1 MKDTKQ
7 LISDLSKDLK
17 PQSVFSASP
26 VLWIVGVLGFLIL
39 LGFIGVFL
47 YFRQSW
53 GFSAVLKTSV
63 FIFLSLGLGILV
75 HRKSVLL
82 KMGVAKVMAV
92 FFTLAAT
99 FYIFLYLSVMN
110 LTLAEVIAKPTFLGC
125 ISFIAGFGSII
136 FLFLRFILVRAR
148 PEKARVF
155 SASLGA
161 LSASL
166 AATAY
171 SLSCSIDS
179 ASYVFIA
186 YGAGLLLVVLLGYL
200 FPRKTWTW

>member
-1 MKDTKQ
+1 M
-7 LISDLSKDLK
+7 
-17 PQSVFSASP
+17 
-26 VLWIVGVLGFLIL
+26 
-39 LGFIGVFL
+39 
-47 YFRQSW
+47 YFHQSW
-53 GFSAVLKTSV
+53 GLSALVKTGV
-63 FIFLSLGLGILV
+63 FIFLSLGLGVLV
-75 HRKSVLL
+75 HRKSALL
-82 KMGVAKVMAV
+82 KLGAAKVMAV
-92 FFTLAAT
+92 FFALAGTL
-99 FYIFLYLSVMN
+99 YVFLYLSVMN
-110 LTLAEVIAKPTFLGC
+110 LTLAEVIAKPTFFGC

-148 PEKARVF
+148 PQKARLF

-186 YGAGLLLVVLLGYL
+186 YGAGLLLVVCLGYL

>member
-1 MKDTKQ
+1 MKETDK
-7 LISDLSKDLK
+7 LISDLSRDLK
-17 PQSVFSASP
+17 PQTSFSASP
-26 VLWIVGVLGFLIL
+26 ILWLTGLLSFLSLISV
-39 LGFIGVFL
+39 IGIFL
-47 YFRQSW
+47 YFRPSW
-53 GFSAVLKTSV
+53 GLSAALKTGV
-63 FIFLSLGLGILV
+63 FIFLSLGLGLLV

-82 KMGVAKVMAV
+82 KLGFAKVMV
-92 FFTLAAT
+92 FFFSLAAT
-99 FYIFLYLSVMN
+99 FYVFLYFSVMN
-110 LTLAEVIAKPTFLGC
+110 LSLTEVIAKPTFLGC
-125 ISFIAGFGSII
+125 ISFIAGFGSLI

-148 PEKARVF
+148 PQKARLF

-179 ASYVFIA
+179 ASYVFVA
-186 YGAGLLLVVLLGYL
+186 YGAGLFLVIILGYL